1 MADESTKLPVGR
13 GRSSSG
19 EMRSYETLQDA
30 VNRMFDDFGRGFFRT
45 PFRPPSIARESFGE
59 MTSVP
64 AADVAE
70 HDTEYE
76 ITLELPGMEASEVDV
91 KFANGAVTITGE
103 KKQGEGRQEEGL
115 LPLRTSVWLVP
126 PLLCRARRCRHFGDR
141 GRLFQGASHRAAAQD
156 RRGPGEGEED
166 FGEIRLRQRSEPAL
180 PRRL

>member
-30 VNRMFDDFGRGFFRT
+30 VNRTFDDFGRGFFRT

-76 ITLELPGMEASEVDV
+76 ITMELPGMEASEVDV

-103 KKQGEGRQEEGL
+103 KKQEKEEKKKDYYLSERRFGSFRRAFAVPEGVDTSAIEADFSKGL
-115 LPLRTSVWLVP
+115 LTVRLPKTAEAQEKEKKISVKS
-126 PLLCRARRCRHFGDR
+126 R
-141 GRLFQGASHRAAAQD
+141 
-156 RRGPGEGEED
+156 
-166 FGEIRLRQRSEPAL
+166 
-180 PRRL
+180 